1 MKRLYILI
9 TNNISFDQRMHKIA
23 ETLSSDFDVCIIGS
37 STRRPPP
44 LEQRC
49 YKQQRIKTVFKAG
62 KGFYIEYNF
71 RLICTLFWRK
81 PDVIYSVD
89 LDTLLPATI
98 LSKARNLPL
107 IYDAHEYF
115 TEVPEL
121 QGRTFV
127 QNIWR
132 KIERYGIK
140 QASICI
146 TVGTE
151 LSKIYGSLYLKTFH
165 TVRNV
170 PILQDAQNVDKPRS
184 ERKTILYQGAVNE
197 GRGVEASI
205 RAMQHLPHMQLIIA
219 GGGPSLEACK
229 NLTEKLELE
238 NIVFTGMLPPSQLK
252 QYTKKAWLGLNLLE
266 GESLNY
272 YYSLANKFFDYT
284 ASLVPSVNMNF
295 PEYSTLMSHHKVGLL
310 IEPADISQL
319 HKFILSLEQDEERYF
334 SMKKACQQATKD
346 WNWSTEAVQLNR
358 LVDRLR

>member
-23 ETLSSDFDVCIIGS
+23 ETLSIDFDVSIIGS
-37 STRRPPP
+37 STRRPQP

-49 YKQQRIKTVFKAG
+49 YKQNRIKTVFQSG
-62 KGFYIEYNF
+62 KGFYIEYNL
-71 RLICTLFWRK
+71 RLLWMLFWRK

-98 LSKARNLPL
+98 ISKAKKLPL

-140 QASICI
+140 QASLCI
-146 TVGTE
+146 TVGNE
-151 LSKIYGSLYLKTFH
+151 LSKIYESFYSKTFH

-170 PILQDAQNVDKPRS
+170 PILQDTQNEETPRY
-184 ERKTILYQGAVNE
+184 ERRTIIYQGAVNE

-229 NLTEKLELE
+229 NLTEKLGLE
-238 NIVFTGMLPPSQLK
+238 NIVFTGMLSPSQLRN
-252 QYTKKAWLGLNLLE
+252 YTKKAWLGLNLLE
-266 GESLNY
+266 GGSLNY
-272 YYSLANKFFDYT
+272 FYSLANKFFDYT
-284 ASLVPSVNMNF
+284 ACLVPSVNMNF
-295 PEYSTLMSHHKVGLL
+295 PEYSTLISQHKVGLL
-310 IEPADISQL
+310 IEPKDIPQL
-319 HKFILSLEQDEERYF
+319 HKFILSLEKDEERYT
-334 SMKKACQQATKD
+334 SMKKACQQARD
-346 WNWSTEAVQLNR
+346 EWNWNTESVRLNR
-358 LVDRLR
+358 LVKRLT